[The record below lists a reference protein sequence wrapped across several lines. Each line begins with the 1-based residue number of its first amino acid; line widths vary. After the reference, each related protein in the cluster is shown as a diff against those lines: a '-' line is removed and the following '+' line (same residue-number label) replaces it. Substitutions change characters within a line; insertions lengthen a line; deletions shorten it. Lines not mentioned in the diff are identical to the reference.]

1 MQFKLKEEEIISF
14 LELKY
19 PEKEFEYGRLLV
31 GQHKRDDLDVYYFGD
46 TFLMCTIISFKTF
59 EIKET
64 VELSYDAVNR
74 IVLKDGWLFRKMRIE
89 TMQKVLKYG
98 TSKLMLTDFQKDNY
112 NKYIQ
117 GQKQRVIFE
126 NGHFVYLIV
135 NNN

>member
-1 MQFKLKEEEIISF
+1 
-14 LELKY
+14 
-19 PEKEFEYGRLLV
+19 YGRLLV

-89 TMQKVLKYG
+89 TPDKVLKYG
-98 TSKLMLTDFQKDNY
+98 TSKLMLTDFQKENY
-112 NKYIQ
+112 DKYIQ

-126 NGHFVYLIV
+126 NGHFV
-135 NNN
+135 

>member
-19 PEKEFEYGRLLV
+19 PEKEFEYARLLV

-98 TSKLMLTDFQKDNY
+98 TSKLMLTDFQKENY

-126 NGHFVYLIV
+126 NGHFV
-135 NNN
+135 

>member
-1 MQFKLKEEEIISF
+1 MQFKLKEEIISF

-126 NGHFVYLIV
+126 NGHFV
-135 NNN
+135 

>member
-19 PEKEFEYGRLLV
+19 PEKEFEYVRLLV

-98 TSKLMLTDFQKDNY
+98 TSKLMLTDFQKENY

-126 NGHFVYLIV
+126 NGHFV
-135 NNN
+135 

>member
-19 PEKEFEYGRLLV
+19 PEKEFGYGRLLV

-126 NGHFVYLIV
+126 NGHFV
-135 NNN
+135 

>member
-31 GQHKRDDLDVYYFGD
+31 GQQKRDDLDVYYFGD
-46 TFLMCTIISFKTF
+46 AFLMCTIISFKTF

-64 VELSYDAVNR
+64 VELSYAVNR

-126 NGHFVYLIV
+126 NGHFV
-135 NNN
+135 

>member
-98 TSKLMLTDFQKDNY
+98 TSKLMLTDFQKENY

-126 NGHFVYLIV
+126 NYLTAV
-135 NNN
+135 F

>member
-98 TSKLMLTDFQKDNY
+98 TSKLMLTDFQKENY

-126 NGHFVYLIV
+126 RPFCLIDSEY
-135 NNN
+135 N

>member
-1 MQFKLKEEEIISF
+1 EEEIISF

-64 VELSYDAVNR
+64 VKLSYDAVNR

-98 TSKLMLTDFQKDNY
+98 TSKLMLTDFQKENY

-126 NGHFVYLIV
+126 NGHFV
-135 NNN
+135 

>member
-1 MQFKLKEEEIISF
+1 M
-14 LELKY
+14 KY
-19 PEKEFEYGRLLV
+19 PDKKFEYGRLLV

-98 TSKLMLTDFQKDNY
+98 TSKLMLTDFQKRIMIN
-112 NKYIQ
+112 
-117 GQKQRVIFE
+117 IFK
-126 NGHFVYLIV
+126 VR
-135 NNN
+135 NNA

>member
-1 MQFKLKEEEIISF
+1 MQLKLKEEEIISF

-31 GQHKRDDLDVYYFGD
+31 GQQKRDDLDVYYFGD

-64 VELSYDAVNR
+64 VELSYAVNR

-117 GQKQRVIFE
+117 GQTQRVIFE
-126 NGHFVYLIV
+126 NGHFV
-135 NNN
+135 

>member
-1 MQFKLKEEEIISF
+1 MSF

-126 NGHFVYLIV
+126 NGHFV
-135 NNN
+135 

>member
-19 PEKEFEYGRLLV
+19 PEKEFECGRLLV

-126 NGHFVYLIV
+126 NGHFV
-135 NNN
+135 

>member
-19 PEKEFEYGRLLV
+19 PENEFEYGRLLV

-126 NGHFVYLIV
+126 NGHFV
-135 NNN
+135 

>member
-1 MQFKLKEEEIISF
+1 MF
-14 LELKY
+14 LNAIQIKRRRDYYFFELKY

-98 TSKLMLTDFQKDNY
+98 TSKLMLTDFQKENY

-126 NGHFVYLIV
+126 NGHFV
-135 NNN
+135 

>member
-74 IVLKDGWLFRKMRIE
+74 IVLK
-89 TMQKVLKYG
+89 YG

-126 NGHFVYLIV
+126 NGHFV
-135 NNN
+135 

>member
-1 MQFKLKEEEIISF
+1 MFLKQFKLKEEEIISF

-126 NGHFVYLIV
+126 NGHFV
-135 NNN
+135 

>member
-31 GQHKRDDLDVYYFGD
+31 GQQKRDDLDVYYFGD

-64 VELSYDAVNR
+64 VELSYAVNR

-98 TSKLMLTDFQKDNY
+98 KSKLMLTDFQKDNY

-126 NGHFVYLIV
+126 NGHFV
-135 NNN
+135 

>member
-19 PEKEFEYGRLLV
+19 SEKEFEYGRLLV
-31 GQHKRDDLDVYYFGD
+31 GQHKLDDLDVYYFGD

-98 TSKLMLTDFQKDNY
+98 TSKLMLTDFQKENY

-126 NGHFVYLIV
+126 NGHFV
-135 NNN
+135 

>member
-98 TSKLMLTDFQKDNY
+98 TSKLMLTDFQKENY

-126 NGHFVYLIV
+126 NVSPLELV
-135 NNN
+135 DL

>member
-19 PEKEFEYGRLLV
+19 PEKEFEYARLLV

-126 NGHFVYLIV
+126 NGHFV
-135 NNN
+135 

>member
-31 GQHKRDDLDVYYFGD
+31 GQQKRDDLDVYYFGD

-64 VELSYDAVNR
+64 VELSYAVNR
-74 IVLKDGWLFRKMRIE
+74 IVLKDGRLFRKMRIE

-126 NGHFVYLIV
+126 NGHFV
-135 NNN
+135 